1 MLSCFSPVQLFGTL
15 WTVALQAPLCGIFQA
30 RILEW
35 VAMPT
40 PGDLSNPGIQL
51 VVLMTPTLAGRFFTT
66 RATWE
71 AHK

>member
-40 PGDLSNPGIQL
+40 PGDLPDSGIKRASPVALALRVDSLPPSL
-51 VVLMTPTLAGRFFTT
+51 VP
-66 RATWE
+66 
-71 AHK
+71 